1 MLVIW
6 TVSLATKLLAGIL
19 RFDLFKMQSTPTY
32 MELEQRRRKR
42 QRAQLKSKRFISCA
56 KITNLP
62 RVHHAFW
69 YI

>member
-1 MLVIW
+1 MLVTW

-32 MELEQRRRKR
+32 GELEQRQRKR
-42 QRAQLKSKRFISCA
+42 QRAQLKSKEVYIA